1 MQQKGSSFRTIHCL
15 ASGHKDLAQG
25 LVKDQE
31 QGKLTVI
38 EAEYQLDTGE
48 VVRLDKAAQ

>member
-1 MQQKGSSFRTIHCL
+1 LRHAK
-15 ASGHKDLAQG
+15 
-25 LVKDQE
+25 E